1 MVFKSKVVTWELKQG
16 VVPLF
21 AKANEQTSQVQV
33 QPSNQ
38 VSPVVNNQNNQE
50 VATQVATSTENTVAT
65 LPHVEAVNNAEVSH
79 SEARSKDTSLQDQE
93 KQNLQTASPISNST
107 EPLLQNKPQDKVQD
121 ITEEPAS
128 QDNLQPDVTTLA
140 KVELKANLQEKSQ
153 EESPKVVPQVQPQH
167 IDEHKFVPSA
177 QNAVVDGIEVN
188 TQAVAPTGP
197 KWMSLPY
204 KLRKLRA
211 DVFINKKSDVDYLEG
226 LVNFLVSKGL
236 DVKDYDDSAH
246 YLPSDVLLLDKT
258 DLVTQGTV
266 YILQAGKKAIW
277 QDSKQEFGDRLK

>member
-50 VATQVATSTENTVAT
+50 VATQVVATSENKVAPIPPVAT
-65 LPHVEAVNNAEVSH
+65 VNIAEVSRA
-79 SEARSKDTSLQDQE
+79 EPIKEDIPLYNQVPQNQE
-93 KQNLQTASPISNST
+93 TVTPISNNSD
-107 EPLLQNKPQDKVQD
+107 PLLQEKPQD

-236 DVKDYDDSAH
+236 DVKDYDDSVH

-277 QDSKQEFGDRLK
+277 QDLKQEFGDRLK

>member
-79 SEARSKDTSLQDQE
+79 SEAISKDTSLQDQE
-93 KQNLQTASPISNST
+93 TQNLQTASPISNST

-140 KVELKANLQEKSQ
+140 KVERKANLQEKSQ
-153 EESPKVVPQVQPQH
+153 GESPKVVPQVQPQH

-236 DVKDYDDSAH
+236 DVKDYDDSVH

-277 QDSKQEFGDRLK
+277 QDLKQEFGDRLK

>member
-79 SEARSKDTSLQDQE
+79 SEAISKDTSLQDQE

-236 DVKDYDDSAH
+236 DVKDYDDSVH

-277 QDSKQEFGDRLK
+277 QDLKQEFGDRLK